1 MKKTLLLFLL
11 VIISCEEK
19 HDIKLDLKLNESYK
33 IAVINEI
40 AINENDTDGFNIV
53 NILNSISQT
62 EYIVKKID
70 KDLYFLEGRIKFIKF
85 EISTPNGTVTMN
97 SKGTRK
103 EDIMSNFLKKMID
116 KPFNLCLNKSGKVE
130 KIENLENIYSN
141 LLDDVKGISKKQ
153 KEELQVQLK
162 DKFNEIAFK
171 EEIEIFT
178 NVYPSEKIAL
188 NEKWSKKSNKTL
200 MNLKGLYENTYKLRK
215 LQKNSAFID
224 GNTLM
229 VEFKSEKND
238 LPRYNLNGTVKL
250 KFKLNRKSGWIKEG
264 LLDQKLKGYIE
275 VSDNLSKTKTSKKPL
290 TIDNRIMISGY

>member
-1 MKKTLLLFLL
+1 MKKIILLFLF
-11 VIISCEEK
+11 VFISCEEK

-33 IAVINEI
+33 IAVISEI

>member
-1 MKKTLLLFLL
+1 MKKIILLFLF
-11 VIISCEEK
+11 IFISCEEK
-19 HDIKLDLKLNESYK
+19 HEIKLDLKLNDSYK

-53 NILNSISQT
+53 NILNSITQT

-70 KDLYFLEGRIKFIKF
+70 KNVYFLEGRLKYIKF
-85 EISTPNGTVTMN
+85 EISTPNGSVTMN
-97 SKGTRK
+97 SKENRK
-103 EDIMSNFLKKMID
+103 EDIMSNLLKKMID
-116 KPFNLCLNKSGKVE
+116 KPFNLRLNKSGKVE

-153 KEELQVQLK
+153 KEELQLQLK
-162 DKFNEIAFK
+162 DKFNETAFK

-178 NVYPSEKIAL
+178 NVYPSEKVAI

-200 MNLKGLYENTYKLRK
+200 MNLKGFYENTFKLRK
-215 LQKNSAFID
+215 LQKTSAFID

-229 VEFKSEKND
+229 VNFKNESTAF
-238 LPRYNLNGTVKL
+238 PQYNLNGTVKL
-250 KFKLNRKSGWIKEG
+250 KFKINTKTGWIKEG
-264 LLDQKLKGYIE
+264 LLDQKLKGYLE
-275 VSDNLSKTKTSKKPL
+275 VIDNTKNNKTAKRPL